1 MGEPLYETVLA
12 FQNYFSDGPTE
23 DTGAVTVRAVEQQEQ
38 TGLPLVVSVAFPP
51 GAVWIRVE
59 YDPSRVDS
67 AVAEWI
73 ADRYP
78 ALMTEIAA
86 AAEDTPL
93 SALAPA
99 DQPNPTNPF
108 ARADV
113 PFGERVAIALA
124 DTDPAREPVIEAARA
139 AGATIEFHDPVRP
152 PATTPDTPLGSATA
166 PRPQAPTAAPV
177 VGAATAVTAM
187 RTGKQT
193 AAVVGAQTVPG
204 AIPLIAATGTRVDR
218 DGRPVPGP
226 VPGEIASTGLWAREQ
241 TNGHLEFLGPK
252 PGRP

>member
-73 ADRYP
+73 GERFP
-78 ALMTEIAA
+78 ALMTERAA
-86 AAEDTPL
+86 PPDYPPL
-93 SALAPA
+93 SALPRP
-99 DQPNPTNPF
+99 DEPEPTKPF
-108 ARADV
+108 ALADV

-139 AGATIEFHDPVRP
+139 AGATIELHH
-152 PATTPDTPLGSATA
+152 PAPA
-166 PRPQAPTAAPV
+166 PAPAAP
-177 VGAATAVTAM
+177 
-187 RTGKQT
+187 
-193 AAVVGAQTVPG
+193 P
-204 AIPLIAATGTRVDR
+204 
-218 DGRPVPGP
+218 
-226 VPGEIASTGLWAREQ
+226 
-241 TNGHLEFLGPK
+241 
-252 PGRP
+252 